1 MGSYW
6 IEFWPISV
14 LDLVIDPGNL
24 TCHVIV
30 KIINCHCHCCC
41 HCCCHCY
48 CYHRLVVIFTFTIA
62 VATVIIILR
71 APFIT
76 VALAVNVES
85 SKMIG

>member
-6 IEFWPISV
+6 TDFLPISV
-14 LDLVIDPGNL
+14 LDLVIGPGNL
-24 TCHVIV
+24 TCHVII
-30 KIINCHCHCCC
+30 KIINCQG